1 MMFSFGGVELIGITA
16 GEAENPEKTLPKAI
30 NELLARILIF
40 YVGTMTIIMA
50 LSPWNEL
57 GTHASPFVQIFTNIG
72 IPAAAHILNFVVV
85 VAALC
90 TAWHY
95 LVMHLKSSRI

>member
-1 MMFSFGGVELIGITA
+1 M
-16 GEAENPEKTLPKAI
+16 
-30 NELLARILIF
+30 LARILIF

-85 VAALC
+85 VAALSV
-90 TAWHY
+90 Y
-95 LVMHLKSSRI
+95 NSLLYSNSRILHSMALSGDAPKIFKN